1 MKELGIGNNT
11 MMMEYI
17 ITTADGE
24 QVRMLL
30 SAEEFSSIRKVLLTL
45 SNSDDIDNICDYG
58 SKDIEVVG
66 A

>member
-17 ITTADGE
+17 ITTTDGE
-24 QVRMLL
+24 QIRMLL
-30 SAEEFSSIRKVLLTL
+30 DAEYFDSIRKVLLIL
-45 SNSDDIDNICDYG
+45 SNSDDIENICDYG

>member
-24 QVRMLL
+24 QIRMLL
-30 SAEEFSSIRKVLLTL
+30 DAEEFNSIRKVLLTL